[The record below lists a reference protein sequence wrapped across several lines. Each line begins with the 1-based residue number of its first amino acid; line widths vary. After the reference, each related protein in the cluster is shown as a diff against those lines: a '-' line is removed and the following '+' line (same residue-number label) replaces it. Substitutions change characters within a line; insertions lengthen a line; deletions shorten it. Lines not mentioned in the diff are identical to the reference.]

1 VVGAVAGTAI
11 LVVTVAG
18 PPAVSLVLAAA
29 GAAIVWMLERLRRTD
44 DPALEQVAIGT
55 AARAGNAM
63 LITIVAWLLL
73 LGEHATTSQVSTLVL
88 ALGAVFAVSFLS
100 LALHPERVR
109 IAYKAPPRH
118 AG

>member
-1 VVGAVAGTAI
+1 
-11 LVVTVAG
+11 
-18 PPAVSLVLAAA
+18 
-29 GAAIVWMLERLRRTD
+29 
-44 DPALEQVAIGT
+44 
-55 AARAGNAM
+55 M

-88 ALGAVFAVSFLS
+88 ALGAVFAASFLS

-109 IAYKAPPRH
+109 IAYKAPPQH